1 MWDFLGINEWGL
13 CQFKFNFPSI
23 KWPVRAV
30 WWGNFEDEG
39 LLNLQGLIEL
49 TCHFAWEREQGF
61 FWAVAYL
68 LTWFLL
74 QSFQQSYSRN
84 PVYLL
89 EYKGL
94 FNDIFGCYAPY
105 QGCHGDEENINNLN
119 KVQNLQG
126 NNRDLHRLGN
136 RRPDLENRWLFMDS
150 GLGLGNL
157 CQYIGELFNCVG
169 AALLCT
175 CPLWAEEYCRL

>member
-49 TCHFAWEREQGF
+49 TFQFAWEREQGF

-89 EYKGL
+89 EHKGL
-94 FNDIFGCYAPY
+94 FNDMFGCCAPY
-105 QGCHGDEENINNLN
+105 QGCHGDEENQNNLN

-150 GLGLGNL
+150 GLRLGNL

-169 AALLCT
+169 AVLLCT
-175 CPLWAEEYCRL
+175 WALWAEEYCRL